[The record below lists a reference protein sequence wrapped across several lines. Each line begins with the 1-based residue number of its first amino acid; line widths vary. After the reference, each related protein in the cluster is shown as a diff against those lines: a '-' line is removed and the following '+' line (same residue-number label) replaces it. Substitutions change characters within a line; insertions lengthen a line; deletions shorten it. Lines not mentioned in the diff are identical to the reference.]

1 MSEAWISDRY
11 YDALGD
17 RQGIDERI
25 TKFLDQL
32 GLQDET
38 AMVSFRNAP
47 GGAESFERWAME
59 YRVPGN
65 HMSKQTEARYLKLYE
80 KVWEH
85 QHPETKAQAEVA
97 EVARTKVE
105 SSKAKAEQS
114 GAKTTRQ
121 GTKAVP
127 KPVQKGPEPVSNQV
141 EKQTSAVPK
150 PAGKATKP
158 VPKPAQKGTKPDP
171 LQSITPSYNH
181 SDKQGEYDSEQVR
194 LSREVTIDDLV
205 TKLSVEVQVGRERS
219 WYRPVT
225 LSANHVLR
233 YDDRDE
239 DLLYLNVSE
248 LFNQPGAKRLLSK
261 QISNVLL
268 VRTLV
273 YSQTLLSGIMSKKQ
287 WKLFWNAQ
295 LVKYL
300 VDHPRAAEKA
310 PDDWSINLK
319 WLKYLSEHY
328 PNQAQETTVLEH
340 LWLVEEALAGVLNA
354 LNVEA
359 GELDQDAVKR
369 VSNQLNA
376 MYSSVAKR
384 HWTRLRTSRQH
395 R

>member
-32 GLQDET
+32 GLQDDT
-38 AMVSFRNAP
+38 AIVSFRNAP

-59 YRVPGN
+59 YRIPGN

-85 QHPETKAQAEVA
+85 QHPEAKAQ
-97 EVARTKVE
+97 
-105 SSKAKAEQS
+105 SKATEVS
-114 GAKTTRQ
+114 GAKTEPRKPKMEQGGAKMTSQ
-121 GTKAVP
+121 GTRVVP
-127 KPVQKGPEPVSNQV
+127 KPVEKGPDP
-141 EKQTSAVPK
+141 VPK
-150 PAGKATKP
+150 QAEKATKP
-158 VPKPAQKGTKPDP
+158 VSKLTQTGPKPDP

-181 SDKQGEYDSEQVR
+181 SDKQGEYDSDQVR
-194 LSREVTIDDLV
+194 LSREVTVDDLV
-205 TKLSVEVQVGRERS
+205 TKLPVEVQVGRERS

-248 LFNQPGAKRLLSK
+248 LFSQPGAKRLLSK

-273 YSQTLLSGIMSKKQ
+273 YSQTLLSGMMSKKQ

-328 PNQAQETTVLEH
+328 PSQAQETTVLEH
-340 LWLVEEALAGVLNA
+340 LWLIEEALAGVLNA

>member
-1 MSEAWISDRY
+1 MSETWISDRY
-11 YDALGD
+11 YDVLGYS
-17 RQGIDERI
+17 QGIDERI
-25 TKFLDQL
+25 TRFLDQL
-32 GLQDET
+32 GLQDDT
-38 AMVSFRNAP
+38 TIVSFRNAP
-47 GGAESFERWAME
+47 GGAESFERWAVE

-85 QHPETKAQAEVA
+85 QHPEVKAQSEAT
-97 EVARTKVE
+97 EVARP
-105 SSKAKAEQS
+105 KAEPSKPKTEQVR
-114 GAKTTRQ
+114 AKTTSQ

-127 KPVQKGPEPVSNQV
+127 KQAEKEPEPVP
-141 EKQTSAVPK
+141 EPTK
-150 PAGKATKP
+150 KATKP
-158 VPKPAQKGTKPDP
+158 APKPTQTGPKPDP

-194 LSREVTIDDLV
+194 LSREVTVDDLV
-205 TKLSVEVQVGRERS
+205 TKLPVEVQVGRERS

-273 YSQTLLSGIMSKKQ
+273 YSQTLLSGMMSKKQ

-310 PDDWSINLK
+310 PDDWSVNLK
-319 WLKYLSEHY
+319 WLKYLSGHY
-328 PNQAQETTVLEH
+328 PSQVQDTTILEH

>member
-11 YDALGD
+11 YDVMGY
-17 RQGIDERI
+17 RQDIDERI
-25 TKFLDQL
+25 TRFLDQL
-32 GLQDET
+32 GLQDDT
-38 AMVSFRNAP
+38 AIVSFRNAP

-65 HMSKQTEARYLKLYE
+65 HMSKQTEARYLKLYQ

-85 QHPETKAQAEVA
+85 QHPEAKAQPATTEG
-97 EVARTKVE
+97 ARPKAAP
-105 SSKAKAEQS
+105 SKPKTEQV
-114 GAKTTRQ
+114 GAKTTSQ
-121 GTKAVP
+121 GTNAVP
-127 KPVQKGPEPVSNQV
+127 KQAEKEPE
-141 EKQTSAVPK
+141 
-150 PAGKATKP
+150 P
-158 VPKPAQKGTKPDP
+158 VPKPAKKATKPAPKLTQTRPKPDP

-181 SDKQGEYDSEQVR
+181 SDKQAEYDSKQVR
-194 LSREVTIDDLV
+194 LSREVTVDDLV
-205 TKLSVEVQVGRERS
+205 TKLPVEVQVGRERS

-273 YSQTLLSGIMSKKQ
+273 YSQTLLGGMMSKKQ

-310 PDDWSINLK
+310 PDDWSVNLK

-328 PNQAQETTVLEH
+328 PSQAQDTTILEH

>member
-17 RQGIDERI
+17 HQGIDERI

-38 AMVSFRNAP
+38 KMVSFRNAP

-85 QHPETKAQAEVA
+85 QHPEAKAQVEVM
-97 EVARTKVE
+97 EVSKPKVAPSE
-105 SSKAKAEQS
+105 PKTEQG
-114 GAKTTRQ
+114 GAKMTSQ

-127 KPVQKGPEPVSNQV
+127 KQAE
-141 EKQTSAVPK
+141 
-150 PAGKATKP
+150 KATKP
-158 VPKPAQKGTKPDP
+158 APKPTQTGPKPDP

-194 LSREVTIDDLV
+194 LSREVTVDDLV
-205 TKLSVEVQVGRERS
+205 TKLPVEVQVGRERS

-273 YSQTLLSGIMSKKQ
+273 YSQTLLSGMMSKKQ

-310 PDDWSINLK
+310 QDDWSVNLK

-328 PNQAQETTVLEH
+328 PSQAQDTTILEH

-359 GELDQDAVKR
+359 GDLDQDAVKR

>member
-17 RQGIDERI
+17 HQGIDERI

-38 AMVSFRNAP
+38 KMVSFRNAP
-47 GGAESFERWAME
+47 GGAESFERWATE
-59 YRVPGN
+59 YRIPGN

-85 QHPETKAQAEVA
+85 QHPEAKAQSETT
-97 EVARTKVE
+97 EGARPKTE
-105 SSKAKAEQS
+105 PSKPKTEQVR
-114 GAKTTRQ
+114 AKTISQ
-121 GTKAVP
+121 GTKAVLKQAEK
-127 KPVQKGPEPVSNQV
+127 KP
-141 EKQTSAVPK
+141 
-150 PAGKATKP
+150 KP
-158 VPKPAQKGTKPDP
+158 VPKPAKKATKPAPKPTQTGSKPDP

-194 LSREVTIDDLV
+194 LSREVTVDDLV
-205 TKLSVEVQVGRERS
+205 TKLPVEVQVGRERS

-273 YSQTLLSGIMSKKQ
+273 YSQTLLSGMMSKKQ

-310 PDDWSINLK
+310 QDDWSVNLK
-319 WLKYLSEHY
+319 WLKYLSGHY
-328 PNQAQETTVLEH
+328 PSQAQDTTVIEH

-359 GELDQDAVKR
+359 GDLDQDTVKR

>member
-11 YDALGD
+11 YDVMGY
-17 RQGIDERI
+17 RQDIDERI
-25 TKFLDQL
+25 TRFLDQL
-32 GLQDET
+32 GLQDDT
-38 AMVSFRNAP
+38 AIVSFRNAP

-85 QHPETKAQAEVA
+85 QHPEAKAQATVTEVA
-97 EVARTKVE
+97 KPKAEP
-105 SSKAKAEQS
+105 SKSQTEQS
-114 GAKTTRQ
+114 GAKMTSK
-121 GTKAVP
+121 GTKVVP
-127 KPVQKGPEPVSNQV
+127 KPTQKEPKPVPEQA
-141 EKQTSAVPK
+141 EKKTSVVPK

-158 VPKPAQKGTKPDP
+158 AQKGTKSDP

-194 LSREVTIDDLV
+194 LSREVTVDDLV
-205 TKLSVEVQVGRERS
+205 VKLPVEVQVGRERS
-219 WYRPVT
+219 WYRPVI

-261 QISNVLL
+261 QISNILL
-268 VRTLV
+268 MRTLV
-273 YSQTLLSGIMSKKQ
+273 YSQTLLSGMMSKKQ

-310 PDDWSINLK
+310 PDDWSVNLK

-328 PNQAQETTVLEH
+328 PSQAQETTVLEH
-340 LWLVEEALAGVLNA
+340 LWLVEEALAGILNA

-359 GELDQDAVKR
+359 GDLDQDAVKR

>member
-17 RQGIDERI
+17 RQEIDERI

-32 GLQDET
+32 GLQDDT
-38 AMVSFRNAP
+38 AIVSFRNAP
-47 GGAESFERWAME
+47 GGAERFERWAME

-85 QHPETKAQAEVA
+85 QHPEAKMQAAVTEVSRPKADL
-97 EVARTKVE
+97 
-105 SSKAKAEQS
+105 SKPKTEQV
-114 GAKTTRQ
+114 GAKTASQ
-121 GTKAVP
+121 GTKVVP
-127 KPVQKGPEPVSNQV
+127 KAVQTGSEPVPKQAEN
-141 EKQTSAVPK
+141 QTSVVPK

-158 VPKPAQKGTKPDP
+158 APKSSQTGPKSDP
-171 LQSITPSYNH
+171 LRSITPSYNH
-181 SDKQGEYDSEQVR
+181 SDKQVEYDSEQVR
-194 LSREVTIDDLV
+194 LSREVTVDDLV
-205 TKLSVEVQVGRERS
+205 VKLPVEVQVGRERS

-261 QISNVLL
+261 QISNILL

-273 YSQTLLSGIMSKKQ
+273 YSQTLLSGMMSKKQ

-310 PDDWSINLK
+310 PDDWSVNLK

-328 PNQAQETTVLEH
+328 PSQAQETTVLEH

-354 LNVEA
+354 LNVDA
-359 GELDQDAVKR
+359 GDLDQDAVKR

>member
-17 RQGIDERI
+17 RQGVDERI
-25 TKFLDQL
+25 NSFLDQL
-32 GLQDET
+32 GLQDDT
-38 AMVSFRNAP
+38 AIVSFRNAP

-85 QHPETKAQAEVA
+85 QHPEAKAQAEVT
-97 EVARTKVE
+97 EEPRPKVAP
-105 SSKAKAEQS
+105 SKPKTEQVR
-114 GAKTTRQ
+114 AKTTSQ

-127 KPVQKGPEPVSNQV
+127 KQAEKKPE
-141 EKQTSAVPK
+141 
-150 PAGKATKP
+150 P
-158 VPKPAQKGTKPDP
+158 VPKPAKKATKPAPKPTQTGPKPDP

-194 LSREVTIDDLV
+194 LSREVTVDDLV
-205 TKLSVEVQVGRERS
+205 TKLPVEVQVGRERS

-273 YSQTLLSGIMSKKQ
+273 YSQTLLSGMMSKKQ

-310 PDDWSINLK
+310 PDDWSVNLK

-328 PNQAQETTVLEH
+328 PSQAQETTVLEH
-340 LWLVEEALAGVLNA
+340 LWLIEEALAGVLNA

>member
-11 YDALGD
+11 YDVMGY

-25 TKFLDQL
+25 TRFLDQL
-32 GLQDET
+32 GLQDDT
-38 AMVSFRNAP
+38 ALVSFRNAP
-47 GGAESFERWAME
+47 GGAERFERWAME

-85 QHPETKAQAEVA
+85 QHPKVTAQADVTG
-97 EVARTKVE
+97 V
-105 SSKAKAEQS
+105 SKPKAEPS
-114 GAKTTRQ
+114 KPKTEAKGPKVVPKPVKEQPKVGPKWAEKQTR
-121 GTKAVP
+121 AVP
-127 KPVQKGPEPVSNQV
+127 KPV
-141 EKQTSAVPK
+141 
-150 PAGKATKP
+150 GKATKP
-158 VPKPAQKGTKPDP
+158 VPKPLQTGPKPDS

-181 SDKQGEYDSEQVR
+181 SDKQVEYNSDQVR
-194 LSREVTIDDLV
+194 LSREVTMDDLV
-205 TKLSVEVQVGRERS
+205 VKLPVEVQVGRERS

-261 QISNVLL
+261 QISNILL

-273 YSQTLLSGIMSKKQ
+273 YSQTLLSGMMSKKQ

-310 PDDWSINLK
+310 PDDWSVNLK

-328 PNQAQETTVLEH
+328 PSQAQETTVLEH

-359 GELDQDAVKR
+359 GDLDQDAVKR

>member
-11 YDALGD
+11 YDVMGY
-17 RQGIDERI
+17 RQGVDERI

-32 GLQDET
+32 GLQDDT
-38 AMVSFRNAP
+38 AIVSFRNAP

-59 YRVPGN
+59 YRIPGN

-85 QHPETKAQAEVA
+85 QHPEVKAQSETTEGAGPKTEP
-97 EVARTKVE
+97 
-105 SSKAKAEQS
+105 SKPKTEQVR
-114 GAKTTRQ
+114 AKTTSQ

-127 KPVQKGPEPVSNQV
+127 KQAEKKPE
-141 EKQTSAVPK
+141 
-150 PAGKATKP
+150 P
-158 VPKPAQKGTKPDP
+158 VPKPAKKATKPAPKPSQKGPKPDP
-171 LQSITPSYNH
+171 LQSITPSYDH
-181 SDKQGEYDSEQVR
+181 SDKQGEYDSDQVR
-194 LSREVTIDDLV
+194 LSREVTVDDLV
-205 TKLSVEVQVGRERS
+205 VKLPVEVQVGRERS

-273 YSQTLLSGIMSKKQ
+273 YSQTLLSGMMSKKQ

-310 PDDWSINLK
+310 PDDWSVNLK

-328 PNQAQETTVLEH
+328 PSQAQETTVIEH

-359 GELDQDAVKR
+359 GDLDQDAVKR

>member
-32 GLQDET
+32 GLQDDT
-38 AMVSFRNAP
+38 TMVSFRNAP

-65 HMSKQTEARYLKLYE
+65 HMIKQTEARYLKLYE

-85 QHPETKAQAEVA
+85 QHPEAKAQAEVTEA
-97 EVARTKVE
+97 SRPKTE
-105 SSKAKAEQS
+105 SRKSKTEQS
-114 GAKTTRQ
+114 GAKMTRQ
-121 GTKAVP
+121 GTKAIP
-127 KPVQKGPEPVSNQV
+127 KPSEKGPEPVPNQA
-141 EKQTSAVPK
+141 EKQTRVVPK
-150 PAGKATKP
+150 PVGKATKP
-158 VPKPAQKGTKPDP
+158 VPKPSQTEPKPDS

-181 SDKQGEYDSEQVR
+181 SDKQVEYDSEQVR
-194 LSREVTIDDLV
+194 LSREVTVDDLV
-205 TKLSVEVQVGRERS
+205 VKLPVEVQVGRERS

-261 QISNVLL
+261 QISNILL

-273 YSQTLLSGIMSKKQ
+273 YSQTLLSGMMSKKQ

-310 PDDWSINLK
+310 PDDWSVNLK

-328 PNQAQETTVLEH
+328 PSQAQETTVLEH

-359 GELDQDAVKR
+359 GDLDQDAVKR

>member
-17 RQGIDERI
+17 RQDIDERI

-32 GLQDET
+32 GLQDDT
-38 AMVSFRNAP
+38 VMVSFRNAP

-85 QHPETKAQAEVA
+85 QHPEAKTQPAVTEVSRPKAEQ
-97 EVARTKVE
+97 
-105 SSKAKAEQS
+105 SKPQMEQS
-114 GAKTTRQ
+114 GAKTTSQ
-121 GTKAVP
+121 GTEAAPKMAEKGP
-127 KPVQKGPEPVSNQV
+127 KPVPKQA
-141 EKQTSAVPK
+141 EKKTK
-150 PAGKATKP
+150 PA
-158 VPKPAQKGTKPDP
+158 PKPAQKGPKSDP

-181 SDKQGEYDSEQVR
+181 SDKQVEYDSEQVR
-194 LSREVTIDDLV
+194 LSREVTVDDLV
-205 TKLSVEVQVGRERS
+205 VKLPVEVQVGRERS

-261 QISNVLL
+261 QISNILL

-273 YSQTLLSGIMSKKQ
+273 YSQTLLSGMMSKKQ

-310 PDDWSINLK
+310 PDDWSVNLK
-319 WLKYLSEHY
+319 WLKYLSGHY
-328 PNQAQETTVLEH
+328 PSQAQDTTVLEH
-340 LWLVEEALAGVLNA
+340 LWLIEEALAGVLNA

>member
-17 RQGIDERI
+17 HQGIDERI

-38 AMVSFRNAP
+38 KMVSFRNAP

-59 YRVPGN
+59 YRIPGN
-65 HMSKQTEARYLKLYE
+65 HMSKQTEARYLKLYQ

-85 QHPETKAQAEVA
+85 QHPEAKVQSKATEVSGA
-97 EVARTKVE
+97 KAE
-105 SSKAKAEQS
+105 SSKPKTEQVR
-114 GAKTTRQ
+114 AKTTSE

-127 KPVQKGPEPVSNQV
+127 KPTQKEPE
-141 EKQTSAVPK
+141 
-150 PAGKATKP
+150 P
-158 VPKPAQKGTKPDP
+158 VPKPAKKATKPAPKPTQTGPKPDP

-181 SDKQGEYDSEQVR
+181 SDKQAEYDSEQVR
-194 LSREVTIDDLV
+194 LSREVTVDDLV
-205 TKLSVEVQVGRERS
+205 TKLPVEVQVGRERS

-273 YSQTLLSGIMSKKQ
+273 YSQTLLSGMMSKKQ

-310 PDDWSINLK
+310 PDDWSVNLK

-328 PNQAQETTVLEH
+328 PSQAQDTTILEH
-340 LWLVEEALAGVLNA
+340 LWLIEEALAGVLNA

>member
-11 YDALGD
+11 YDVMGYS
-17 RQGIDERI
+17 QGIDERI

-32 GLQDET
+32 GLQDDT
-38 AMVSFRNAP
+38 TMVSFRNAP
-47 GGAESFERWAME
+47 GGAESFERWAVE

-85 QHPETKAQAEVA
+85 QHPEAKVA
-97 EVARTKVE
+97 EALQPKPAP
-105 SSKAKAEQS
+105 SQAKPEAS
-114 GAKTTRQ
+114 
-121 GTKAVP
+121 GTKRGPEVV
-127 KPVQKGPEPVSNQV
+127 KKGPEGV
-141 EKQTSAVPK
+141 TSQPIKKTKSVPK
-150 PAGKATKP
+150 QSQIVTS
-158 VPKPAQKGTKPDP
+158 VPKPAQKGPQPDP

-181 SDKQGEYDSEQVR
+181 SNKQGEYDSDQVR

-205 TKLSVEVQVGRERS
+205 IKLPVEVQVGRERS

-239 DLLYLNVSE
+239 DLMYLNVSE

-261 QISNVLL
+261 QISNILL
-268 VRTLV
+268 MRTLV
-273 YSQTLLSGIMSKKQ
+273 YSQTLLSGMMSKKQ

-310 PDDWSINLK
+310 PDDWSVNLK

-328 PNQAQETTVLEH
+328 PSQAQDTTILEH

-359 GELDQDAVKR
+359 GDLDQDVVKR